1 MSGGNHGWR
10 PRRQHQLRR
19 WWQQQSKRRHMQ
31 PQSRQATRR
40 HQRTGHTPGS
50 SPSRPDQHSQLPE
63 DPQASKHHATVKARS
78 RTPATNDTQLA
89 ATGATTSSTLSATR
103 RNPGLLSTWPGVSV
117 FRVHHSTQA
126 VKHPVLRNLFCVL
139 HVGIVQVWQ
148 KSAYLPRALHSGSL
162 GTL

>member
-1 MSGGNHGWR
+1 MAGGRGDSTSCDAGGSSKASAAICSHSRAKRHVAISAPGTPRAR
-10 PRRQHQLRR
+10 PRVALT
-19 WWQQQSKRRHMQ
+19 S
-31 PQSRQATRR
+31 TRR
-40 HQRTGHTPGS
+40 
-50 SPSRPDQHSQLPE
+50 SQLPE
-63 DPQASKHHATVKARS
+63 DPQASTMRLSKHARALPLPTTRS
-78 RTPATNDTQLA
+78 WRPREL
-89 ATGATTSSTLSATR
+89 TGATTSSTLSATR

>member
-1 MSGGNHGWR
+1 MAGGQGDSTSCDAGGSSKASAAICSHSRAKRHVAISAPDTPRARPRVALTSIRSCRKTHKQASTMRLSKHARALPLPTTRSWR
-10 PRRQHQLRR
+10 PREL
-19 WWQQQSKRRHMQ
+19 
-31 PQSRQATRR
+31 
-40 HQRTGHTPGS
+40 
-50 SPSRPDQHSQLPE
+50 
-63 DPQASKHHATVKARS
+63 
-78 RTPATNDTQLA
+78 
-89 ATGATTSSTLSATR
+89 TGATTSSTLSATR